1 MPQPLST
8 ERIWVVGQLV
18 HAVAGALA
26 TRLNPVAVLGEL
38 SGFAEQPAPM
48 ASWTCVVLGAACN
61 RLWTVCN
68 PRDRMLCSS
77 SFAPQIGSFGPAH
90 DRPSAWVHGRQ
101 QRLSVWQHC
110 LHSVQLL
117 ACQRHR
123 IHLQIL

>member
-1 MPQPLST
+1 VDSFSSEWSVIQPFFMPQPLST

-38 SGFAEQPAPM
+38 SGFAAQPAPM
-48 ASWTCVVLGAACN
+48 ASWTGVVLGAACN

-77 SFAPQIGSFGPAH
+77 SFCASNWIVW
-90 DRPSAWVHGRQ
+90 PSA
-101 QRLSVWQHC
+101 
-110 LHSVQLL
+110 
-117 ACQRHR
+117 
-123 IHLQIL
+123 